1 MKKKLLLL
9 LYTSLLY
16 TIIFPAAGSV
26 KAQCSGIQV
35 NYTTSESRCMSTGT
49 ISIAVTGGSGNYNY
63 KAEGPLV
70 TSFTSS
76 GTITGLKPG
85 TYKIIV
91 KDVAQGCLVEKEGV
105 VVEGSYQDPR
115 FGLTHTNVSCA
126 GNDGT
131 ISVTGLLYGRS
142 PFTYSIIDPSPA
154 GVGTTNTTGNFSG
167 LIPGEYAIQLK
178 DSCGGIQVRRIT
190 IENYS
195 WSIDAA
201 VATRTNCNK
210 IDVQI
215 KLKDNKGNT
224 NTGANAAAFTGFQYG
239 IVNSPGDTT
248 WHTTYN
254 FQHTIG
260 NKRYA
265 NLVAKDPCG
274 KVQVKTWTEAVADKP
289 SVGNVV
295 ASNWQCNMFTATLSG
310 QQKLTTPQ
318 YFLYDNNNNLIA
330 NNTTGQFPSLP
341 YGSYCMN
348 IVDACYDTTIVK
360 CFTEVQPVWQ
370 LNAPTI
376 TNTNCSTFT
385 ATITPANFT
394 ASEYCILD
402 GSGNLLSC
410 NTTGVFDNL
419 PFGNYCIQA
428 TNACSGAYISRC
440 FEELKPVPLITQH
453 TITGGNCTNF
463 DVVVVG
469 NNLSGAQ
476 YCLYDSTGNVVA
488 CNNTG
493 IFDDVI
499 HGSYCI
505 KAIVCGVTSNSVCLN
520 TGSAVPSIDGN
531 VKITNRLCA
540 TFDAAITDQMNL
552 TNPVFDLINT
562 MTNEVIATNN
572 TGIFTEIPYGSYC
585 IKLTDG
591 CNGTVIY
598 RCFTEA
604 QSVPTLDATMQMSNT
619 TCGTF
624 TATVKGNNLFSPQ
637 YNLYNEANELVATN
651 TTGVFDNLPY
661 GRYCAQVIDRC
672 TNTTLDVCQ
681 TFAMDYNMSVTTS
694 KTCAIGTGTVT
705 VSFTNGFAPYAI
717 NIYKPDGTLQQT
729 SSTNNSSVSFTL
741 PALADG
747 LTYSI
752 TATDNCGRAD
762 TEAIAPDHTVVTK
775 SVTVVAKCPSA
786 AAQNGSGNLIVSSTS
801 NYKTKVTP
809 RLIRKNTTSIS
820 KGASS
825 VNGIIY
831 TFSDLEA
838 ATYVIEYTIETCS
851 NKIYDTVTIAPYTY
865 PSQGQSAVYQCDNNS
880 ISLNAEVAGGLGP
893 YRYQIIGSDP
903 ESPSIITAEQSTPQF
918 NINTGMIYSLVRLR
932 TIDACGNATLNDISV
947 LPLQN
952 VLIKASNDCFFQNV
966 VLSVDTIENA
976 DYQWFKKTGA
986 NDSVLLTTDLT
997 YNLPFMYP
1005 EDVGTYVCKITV
1017 DAGCI
1022 TRVASYT
1029 LDGDCGHEF
1038 LPGTLQLKGA
1048 KAVGGNAL
1056 SWNAADATTTSYTV
1070 ERKTPQEV
1078 QYTAIAHVKAIPANG
1093 QQPYT
1098 YTDANSSTATYQ
1110 YRIKVTAG
1118 TGKSTYSNSVTLNG
1132 NNQAPLVYPNPV
1144 SSEVNISFSGK
1155 QAATYRIELYNTA
1168 GQTVYKTELKNITT
1182 SVYRYQRNPQLK
1194 AGLYVLKITNSTTGE
1209 TMHHKL
1215 LFK

>member
-16 TIIFPAAGSV
+16 TFLHPTVASV
-26 KAQCSGIQV
+26 QAQCSGIQV
-35 NYTTSESRCMSTGT
+35 SYTTTESRCMSTGT
-49 ISIAVTGGSGNYNY
+49 ISVAVTGGSGNYNY

-91 KDVAQGCLVEKEGV
+91 KDVARGCQVETAGV
-105 VVEGSYQDPR
+105 VVQGSYQDPR

-131 ISVTGLLYGRS
+131 ISLSGLQYGRA
-142 PFTYSIIDPSPA
+142 PFTYSIIAPSPA
-154 GVGTTNTTGNFSG
+154 GVGTTNNTGSFSG
-167 LIPGEYAIQLK
+167 LVPGEYAIQLK

-190 IENYS
+190 IENYT

-201 VATRTNCNK
+201 PATRVDCNK
-210 IDVQI
+210 IDVQV
-215 KLKDNKGNT
+215 KVKDNKGNA
-224 NTGANAAAFTGFQYG
+224 NPGTGAAAFAGFQYG

-248 WHTTYN
+248 WYSTYN

-260 NKRYA
+260 NKRSA
-265 NLVAKDPCG
+265 TFVAKDPCG
-274 KVQVKTWTEAVADKP
+274 KVQVKTWTEPVADKP
-289 SVGNVV
+289 SVGNVT
-295 ASNWQCNMFTATLSG
+295 ASNWQCNTFTATISG

-318 YFLYDNNNNLIA
+318 YFLFDNNNNLVGS
-330 NNTTGQFPSLP
+330 NTTGQFTGLP

-348 IVDACYDTTIVK
+348 IKDACYDTTIVK
-360 CFTEVQPVWQ
+360 CFTEVQPARQ
-370 LNAPTI
+370 LNAPVI
-376 TNTNCSTFT
+376 TNTNCTTFT
-385 ATITPANFT
+385 AAITPANFT
-394 ASEYCILD
+394 ASQYCISD
-402 GSGNLLSC
+402 GNGNLLAC
-410 NTTGVFDNL
+410 NTTGIFEDL
-419 PFGNYCIQA
+419 PYGNYCIQV
-428 TNACSGAYISRC
+428 TDACSGSMITRC
-440 FEELKPVPLITQH
+440 LEELKPVPVINQH
-453 TITGGNCTNF
+453 TITGGNCTDF
-463 DVVVVG
+463 DVAVQG
-469 NNLSGAQ
+469 TNLSGAQ
-476 YCLYDSTGNVVA
+476 YCLYDSVGNVVA
-488 CNNTG
+488 CNYTG
-493 IFDDVI
+493 IFEDVA

-505 KAIVCGVTSNSVCLN
+505 KAIVCGVTSNAACFN
-520 TGSAVPSIDGN
+520 TGAAVPAIDAA

-540 TFDAAITDQMNL
+540 TFDVAATGQTNL
-552 TNPVFDLINT
+552 TTPLFELINT
-562 MTNEVIATNN
+562 NTNEVIASNN
-572 TGIFTEIPYGSYC
+572 TGIFTGVPYGSYC
-585 IKLTDG
+585 VKLTDG
-591 CNGTVIY
+591 CNGTIIN

-604 QSVPTLDATMQMSNT
+604 QRVPTLDATMQMSNT

-624 TATVKGNNLFSPQ
+624 TATVKGDNLFSPQ
-637 YNLYNEANELVATN
+637 YNLYNAANELIGTN

-661 GRYCAQVIDRC
+661 GSYCAEVIDGC
-672 TNTTLDVCQ
+672 TNTTMRVCQ
-681 TFAMDYNMSVTTS
+681 TFAMEYNMSLTTS
-694 KTCAIGTGTVT
+694 KTCAIGTGAVT

-729 SSTNNSSVSFTL
+729 ASTNNSSITFTL

-809 RLIRKNTTSIS
+809 RLIRRGTTSIS
-820 KGASS
+820 RGASS
-825 VNGIIY
+825 VSGNIY

-838 ATYVIEYTIETCS
+838 ATYVIEYTIETCT

-880 ISLNAEVAGGLGP
+880 ISLNAQVAGGLGP

-976 DYQWFKKTGA
+976 QYQWFKKTGA

-997 YNLPFMYP
+997 YNMPFMYP

-1038 LPGTLQLKGA
+1038 LPGTLQLKGT
-1048 KAVGGNAL
+1048 KAAGGNTL
-1056 SWNAADATTTSYTV
+1056 NWNTADITTTAYTV
-1070 ERKTPQEV
+1070 ERKTPQEA
-1078 QYTAIAHVKAIPANG
+1078 QYVAIAQIKATPANG

-1098 YTDANSSTATYQ
+1098 YTDANSTKGTYQ
-1110 YRIKVTAG
+1110 YRIKGITG
-1118 TGKSTYSNSVTLNG
+1118 TGKTTYSNSITLTG
-1132 NNQAPLVYPNPV
+1132 NSAAPLVYPNPIIN
-1144 SSEVNISFSGK
+1144 EVNIAFSGK
-1155 QAATYRIELYNTA
+1155 QAATYRIQLHNST
-1168 GQTVYKTELKNITT
+1168 GQAVYQTELKNITT
-1182 SVYRYQRNPQLK
+1182 SNFRYQRNPQL
-1194 AGLYVLKITNSTTGE
+1194 GTGFYVLKITNTTTGE
-1209 TMHHKL
+1209 TVHHKL